1 MKSYYG
7 ISKSSILKKNKI
19 IRKTNHKIK
28 FLSRYNPGQEMIPY
42 TSNSG
47 YTQNRFSWGTT
58 TLGTVKSVSS
68 PTNINAQFAIKIK
81 LVNGEHSIKE
91 RKKCISIEH
100 FYQFKKNKP
109 QPQKRKNHRKN
120 LLLVLCFLCS
130 GYSTVFLYTV
140 KRRKQ
145 LFKYMHYNA
154 LVLGFFPDST
164 DLWFVNSGRTIHLL
178 DNVGSGTPV
187 YNIVVGQ
194 RSQDILT
201 KTMNDPSGK
210 FTWNSDTGNVY

>member
-1 MKSYYG
+1 
-7 ISKSSILKKNKI
+7 
-19 IRKTNHKIK
+19 
-28 FLSRYNPGQEMIPY
+28 MIPY

-130 GYSTVFLYTV
+130 GYSTVFL
-140 KRRKQ
+140 
-145 LFKYMHYNA
+145 
-154 LVLGFFPDST
+154 
-164 DLWFVNSGRTIHLL
+164 
-178 DNVGSGTPV
+178 
-187 YNIVVGQ
+187 
-194 RSQDILT
+194 
-201 KTMNDPSGK
+201 
-210 FTWNSDTGNVY
+210 

>member
-1 MKSYYG
+1 MIVFLKTAVFE
-7 ISKSSILKKNKI
+7 IILRHNKKFNSKKKNNI

-28 FLSRYNPGQEMIPY
+28 CLSRYNPGQEMIPY

-109 QPQKRKNHRKN
+109 QTQKRKK
-120 LLLVLCFLCS
+120 S
-130 GYSTVFLYTV
+130 
-140 KRRKQ
+140 
-145 LFKYMHYNA
+145 
-154 LVLGFFPDST
+154 P
-164 DLWFVNSGRTIHLL
+164 
-178 DNVGSGTPV
+178 
-187 YNIVVGQ
+187 
-194 RSQDILT
+194 
-201 KTMNDPSGK
+201 
-210 FTWNSDTGNVY
+210 

>member
-1 MKSYYG
+1 M
-7 ISKSSILKKNKI
+7 
-19 IRKTNHKIK
+19 
-28 FLSRYNPGQEMIPY
+28 
-42 TSNSG
+42 
-47 YTQNRFSWGTT
+47 
-58 TLGTVKSVSS
+58 VV
-68 PTNINAQFAIKIK
+68 
-81 LVNGEHSIKE
+81 
-91 RKKCISIEH
+91 
-100 FYQFKKNKP
+100 
-109 QPQKRKNHRKN
+109 
-120 LLLVLCFLCS
+120 
-130 GYSTVFLYTV
+130 YTV